1 MQDNLEIFRNKYH
14 IRCRYTKLTYCTC
27 TKGNKNFYYTGDH
40 ELKSMFEK
48 ILPSSQIHELLKLLA
63 DSNEARIGLRS
74 STQKYKRIERI
85 VAREREEFN
94 IRYEKE
100 KKRIREL
107 NSEKMSD
114 IVVSKNSEC
123 SEDSEQTAL
132 LEDVDKQGSGNE
144 LDEST
149 ATQCCAEEC
158 SDKENYE
165 NILRCN
171 VCHKSFH
178 TWCCSP
184 KMSEYIKNSFPW
196 ACSECISCTV
206 CKRSDRPSIQVFCDI
221 CSRCFHTSC
230 LNPKLHKVP
239 RNFWLCDDC
248 KVCSKCHKLINFP
261 VENGEILSES
271 LPEGFD
277 YLDSKYGTR
286 ICYECKEDEKDL
298 ICGVCNCALY
308 KSGNRVCSLC
318 KMYVHNN
325 CLNAQI
331 CNLCNQ

>member
-1 MQDNLEIFRNKYH
+1 MQDNLEIFLNKYH
-14 IRCRYTKLTYCTC
+14 IRCSFTKLTYCTC
-27 TKGNKNFYYTGDH
+27 TKGNKKFYYTGDQ
-40 ELKSMFEK
+40 EFKSMFEK

-74 STQKYKRIERI
+74 STQKYKHIERI

-94 IRYEKE
+94 IQYERE
-100 KKRIREL
+100 RKRIREL
-107 NSEKMSD
+107 NSEKISD

-123 SEDSEQTAL
+123 SEDTEKTAQ
-132 LEDVDKQGSGNE
+132 LEDFDRQTPLNE
-144 LDEST
+144 LNKSSC
-149 ATQCCAEEC
+149 TQCCAEEC

-165 NILRCN
+165 NILKCN
-171 VCHKSFH
+171 VCNKCFH

-184 KMSEYIKNSFPW
+184 KMSEHIKNSFPW
-196 ACSECISCTV
+196 TCSECISCVV

-221 CSRCFHTSC
+221 CSRCFHISC
-230 LNPKLHKVP
+230 LYPKLQKVP

-261 VENGEILSES
+261 IENGDISPES

-277 YLDSKYGTR
+277 YLESKYGTR
-286 ICYECKEDEKDL
+286 ICYECKENERDL
-298 ICGVCNCALY
+298 ICGVCNTALNRN
-308 KSGNRVCSLC
+308 GNRICSLC
-318 KMYVHNN
+318 KMYVHGN
-325 CLNAQI
+325 CLFAQI